1 MLLSPNYTQALHH
14 CPFMET
20 TSHEWIYIGPVLLVL
35 ATNAFFLVSIFYVV
49 VAKLRSTGQRE
60 SSDHQ
65 NWRAAKALL
74 VIIPLLGITYLITI
88 LPPLSPQSVAY
99 PVFAHFRAILLSTQ
113 GFMVSLPYCFL
124 NTEVKGILQHHW
136 KRWRNTRYVGI
147 RNTLLGNTAWGH
159 NMIYELED
167 TAGHRKPLL
176 ATSSGG

>member
-1 MLLSPNYTQALHH
+1 
-14 CPFMET
+14 MET

-88 LPPLSPQSVAY
+88 VGPSDKSSLVYLMFVH
-99 PVFAHFRAILLSTQ
+99 VRAVLLSTQ
-113 GFMVSLPYCFL
+113 GLTVTLPYCFL

-136 KRWRNTRYVGI
+136 KRWRNTR
-147 RNTLLGNTAWGH
+147 
-159 NMIYELED
+159 
-167 TAGHRKPLL
+167 
-176 ATSSGG
+176 